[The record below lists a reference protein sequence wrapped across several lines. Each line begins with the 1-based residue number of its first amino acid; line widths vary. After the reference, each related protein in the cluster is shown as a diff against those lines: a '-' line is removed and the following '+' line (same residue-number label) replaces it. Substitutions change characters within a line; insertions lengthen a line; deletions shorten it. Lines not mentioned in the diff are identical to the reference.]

1 MNIANKPFHPAIP
14 CSPAALRA
22 PSSPYAAHTKA
33 QFGNS
38 RHFQCSTYAKTTHSL
53 PLPLVSFQNV
63 LFFFFFSLFFPLSL
77 SCYSWCHVETGE
89 LGSDMAAASKKEPS
103 PSVPASP
110 FQTGNKMAMEQPFC
124 LLRDGR
130 EKGREGRRRPGGKDE
145 GGEGRASIRQEPKS
159 SAAMPGRV
167 LFPPAGPVQS
177 HGRTEPEGW
186 TQGWFS
192 SPPKPVEPELSG
204 LTRVTLPFLGLAGT
218 SIPPGGS
225 GPAAAGLCESS

>member
-1 MNIANKPFHPAIP
+1 MLVLLVL
-14 CSPAALRA
+14 S
-22 PSSPYAAHTKA
+22 A
-33 QFGNS
+33 QKVMHRGCNS
-38 RHFQCSTYAKTTHSL
+38 LLDQ
-53 PLPLVSFQNV
+53 PE
-63 LFFFFFSLFFPLSL
+63 LSR
-77 SCYSWCHVETGE
+77 CHVETGE

-103 PSVPASP
+103 PSIPASP

-167 LFPPAGPVQS
+167 LLPPAGPVQS
-177 HGRTEPEGW
+177 HSRTEPDGW

-192 SPPKPVEPELSG
+192 SPPKLVKPKLPG
-204 LTRVTLPFLGLAGT
+204 LMWVTLPSLGQAGT
-218 SIPPGGS
+218 SMPPAGS
-225 GPAAAGLCESS
+225 GPAAAGLCESSRREPGRRAETNAVTSNS

>member
-1 MNIANKPFHPAIP
+1 MNIANKPFRPAIP

-22 PSSPYAAHTKA
+22 PSSPYAVHTKA

-63 LFFFFFSLFFPLSL
+63 LFFFFPSFFFPFL
-77 SCYSWCHVETGE
+77 SCYSRCHVETGE

-103 PSVPASP
+103 PGVPASP

-167 LFPPAGPVQS
+167 LLPPAGPVQS
-177 HGRTEPEGW
+177 HSGTEAEGW
-186 TQGWFS
+186 TQGLVFQPS
-192 SPPKPVEPELSG
+192 QDG
-204 LTRVTLPFLGLAGT
+204 
-218 SIPPGGS
+218 
-225 GPAAAGLCESS
+225 